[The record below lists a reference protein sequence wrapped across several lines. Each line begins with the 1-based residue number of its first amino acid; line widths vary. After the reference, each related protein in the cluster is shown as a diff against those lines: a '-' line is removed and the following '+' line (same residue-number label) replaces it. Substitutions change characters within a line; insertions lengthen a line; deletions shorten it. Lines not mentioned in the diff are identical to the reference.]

1 MSKAPRE
8 ERKPGR
14 GLGLKILT
22 GLIVLSI
29 ISVVTVWG
37 AYAGLGALMR
47 MPGPAASDGGA
58 QTVVLLEKGLG
69 LSQIAAKLEA
79 AGVLADARLFK
90 LGVYRYQATRALKAG
105 EYAIPAHASMF
116 AVMEIL
122 REGKSLLHRLTVP
135 EGLTTA
141 QALRIVAADPVL
153 AGELTVAPLEGALLP
168 DTYLFTRGE
177 SRDAIVRRMMAA
189 QDALLDSLWDGRA
202 PKLPYKTRQQA
213 LTLASIVEKETGVPS
228 ERPRVAA
235 VFVNRLRKGMRLQ
248 SDPTIIYGL
257 TGGEPLG
264 RGIRL
269 SELQRQTPYNTYLID
284 GLPPTPIANPGRDA
298 IAAVLNPPTS
308 NELYFVAD
316 GTGGHVFAGTLAEH
330 ERNVRR
336 WREVERDQK
345 ASGG

>member
-1 MSKAPRE
+1 MSKAPGE

-22 GLIVLSI
+22 GLVILSI
-29 ISVVTVWG
+29 VSVVMVWG

-47 MPGPAASDGGA
+47 MPGPAAADGGG

-69 LSQIAAKLEA
+69 LSQIAARLEA
-79 AGVLADARLFK
+79 AGVIADARVFK
-90 LGVYRYQATRALKAG
+90 LGVYRDQATRALKAG
-105 EYAIPAHASMF
+105 EYAIPAYASMDTI
-116 AVMEIL
+116 VEIL

-153 AGELTVAPLEGALLP
+153 TGELSLKPGEGALLP

-177 SRDAIVRRMMAA
+177 TRDAVVRRMMAA
-189 QDALLDSLWDGRA
+189 QDALLDSLWDARA
-202 PKLPYKTRQQA
+202 PKLPYTTRQQA
-213 LTLASIVEKETGVPS
+213 LTIASIVEKETGVAS

-284 GLPPTPIANPGRDA
+284 GLPPTPIANPGREA
-298 IAAVLNPPTS
+298 IMAVLNPPAS